1 MVFRSQSSL
10 PSIAIDTSNPKRL
23 SPCSAMLRQST
34 VHVSGP
40 TSMRLLIRIRCGVL
54 DPDRVSRG
62 ILDTS
67 VLIDLEK
74 IDPTLLPAE
83 VAISS
88 ITLAEL
94 SAGPHATDDPDER
107 SRRLDRL
114 QRAEAAF
121 DPLPFDIE
129 AARAYGRVFA
139 VAMSAGRKARGQ
151 RAVDLLIAAAAVSA
165 GLPVFTR
172 NEADFAAVSDL
183 VDIVVV

>member
-1 MVFRSQSSL
+1 
-10 PSIAIDTSNPKRL
+10 
-23 SPCSAMLRQST
+23 MLDS
-34 VHVSGP
+34 
-40 TSMRLLIRIRCGVL
+40 
-54 DPDRVSRG
+54 DRVPRG

-74 IDPTLLPAE
+74 VDPSLLPVE

-88 ITLAEL
+88 ITMAEL
-94 SAGPHATDDPDER
+94 SAGPHATDDPAEQ

-139 VAMSAGRKARGQ
+139 AAMSAGRKARGQ
-151 RAVDLLIAAAAVSA
+151 RAVDLLIAAAALSA
-165 GLPVFTR
+165 GLPLFTR
-172 NEADFAAVSDL
+172 NEADFAALVNL

>member
-1 MVFRSQSSL
+1 
-10 PSIAIDTSNPKRL
+10 
-23 SPCSAMLRQST
+23 
-34 VHVSGP
+34 
-40 TSMRLLIRIRCGVL
+40 MRLRIRIRCRVL
-54 DPDRVSRG
+54 DPDRAQRG

-74 IDPTLLPAE
+74 IDPSLLPVE

-88 ITLAEL
+88 ITMAEL
-94 SAGPHATDDPDER
+94 SAGPHATDDPAER

-139 VAMSAGRKARGQ
+139 AAMGTGRKARGQ
-151 RAVDLLIAAAAVSA
+151 RAVDLLIAAAALSA
-165 GLPVFTR
+165 GLPLFTR
-172 NEADFAAVSDL
+172 NEADFAAVADL
-183 VDIVVV
+183 VDIVAV